1 MQCELI
7 QIEEQNQEQLDGKAG
22 RVIAGILTFGL
33 SEAVIRKRER
43 AVAAEQGK
51 TAQLQQHLDAQ
62 RAIMEQ
68 EKSPVPLYAA
78 GGLLALAAVVMLKKK
93 RAKK

>member
-1 MQCELI
+1 MQYELI
-7 QIEEQNQEQLDGKAG
+7 QCEEQLDGKFG
-22 RVIAGILTFGL
+22 RVMAGIFTLGI

-51 TAQLQQHLDAQ
+51 TAQLQEHLDAQ
-62 RAIMEQ
+62 RAIMES
-68 EKSPVPLYAA
+68 EASPVPLYAA
-78 GGLLALAAVVMLKKK
+78 GGLLALAAVVMIKKK